1 MLGPL
6 ITAMAIT
13 TYATLTT
20 QGITFGSES
29 NFDVTGGYGPNQVSS
44 AMGLGILICL
54 ALSLQRRGGRYLII
68 LAGVALWGTWATLL
82 TFSRGGLY
90 ALVIAGCAM
99 LLVGVTSRGA
109 RTRSLILLGVGIVG
123 LSIMFSTVNDFSGNW
138 LETRYEKSTS
148 TQSTAGRTDLLG
160 EDFQIFLDHPLF
172 GVGVGESQFRHVLW
186 GENIAAATHT
196 EQTRILAEH
205 GLLGVA
211 ALGLIV
217 SMFISGYRHSIT
229 RWNRLLVV
237 SSAAWAL
244 TTMLHAATRLG
255 AVSLLFA
262 LSQLRVEPDP
272 GDERLANLRSVAPG
286 PSARPDQPPEGPTTT
301 FSPGQTV
308 SPLEHEGSLRSS

>member
-1 MLGPL
+1 
-6 ITAMAIT
+6 
-13 TYATLTT
+13 
-20 QGITFGSES
+20 
-29 NFDVTGGYGPNQVSS
+29 
-44 AMGLGILICL
+44 
-54 ALSLQRRGGRYLII
+54 
-68 LAGVALWGTWATLL
+68 
-82 TFSRGGLY
+82 
-90 ALVIAGCAM
+90 
-99 LLVGVTSRGA
+99 
-109 RTRSLILLGVGIVG
+109 LGVGIVG